1 LTLSVRSHTVVSDL
15 MQSLRTTLHDTRSA
29 NLRPRDRRKASVQA
43 HLDILAAL
51 ERRDASD
58 ARKAMDRHVTTTQ
71 HLLLGK
77 EG

>member
-1 LTLSVRSHTVVSDL
+1 LTLSVRSHTVVRDL

-29 NLRPRDRRKASVQA
+29 DHRKASVQA

-58 ARKAMDRHVTTTQ
+58 ARKAMDRHVTTMQ
-71 HLLLGK
+71 HLVLGK

>member
-1 LTLSVRSHTVVSDL
+1 LTLSVRSHTVVRDL

-29 NLRPRDRRKASVQA
+29 DHRKASVQA
-43 HLDILAAL
+43 HLDILDILAAL

-58 ARKAMDRHVTTTQ
+58 ARKAMDRHVTTMQ
-71 HLLLGK
+71 HLVLGK